1 MVDEKRLLDV
11 VTNVV
16 LDCQELSSDD
26 QLLALQ
32 LAWWATAS
40 NIRNAQV
47 ETPRW
52 FPAARERQAAMLDR
66 MADWIRGDDSSDPEL
81 ERLWQ
86 QADHEGLV
94 RHLRRGHA

>member
-16 LDCQELSSDD
+16 LDCQDLPSDD
-26 QLLALQ
+26 QLFALQ

-47 ETPRW
+47 DTPRW
-52 FPAARERQAAMLDR
+52 FPAARERQAAMLER
-66 MADWIRGDDSSDPEL
+66 MADWVRGDDIDPEL

-94 RHLRRGHA
+94 KHLRRGHA

>member
-16 LDCQELSSDD
+16 LDCQDLPSDD
-26 QLLALQ
+26 QLFVLQ

-47 ETPRW
+47 DTPRW
-52 FPAARERQAAMLDR
+52 FPAARDRQVAMLER
-66 MADWIRGDDSSDPEL
+66 MAKWVRGDEPDPEV
-81 ERLWQ
+81 ERLWRE
-86 QADHEGLV
+86 ADHEGLV
-94 RHLRRGHA
+94 KHLRRGHA

>member
-16 LDCQELSSDD
+16 LDCQELPSDD

-40 NIRNAQV
+40 NIRNAHV
-47 ETPRW
+47 DTPRW
-52 FPAARERQAAMLDR
+52 FPAARDRQAAMLER
-66 MADWIRGDDSSDPEL
+66 MADWVRGDTADPEL
-81 ERLWQ
+81 ERLWE

-94 RHLRRGHA
+94 KHLRRGHA

>member
-16 LDCQELSSDD
+16 LDCEELPSDD
-26 QLLALQ
+26 QLFALQ

-47 ETPRW
+47 DAPRW
-52 FPAARERQAAMLDR
+52 LPAARERQAAMLER
-66 MADWIRGDDSSDPEL
+66 MADWVRGDASDPEL
-81 ERLWQ
+81 ERLWE

-94 RHLRRGHA
+94 KHLRRGHA

>member
-1 MVDEKRLLDV
+1 MAEEKRLLDV

-16 LDCQELSSDD
+16 LDCQELPGDD
-26 QLLALQ
+26 QLFVLQ

-47 ETPRW
+47 DAPRW
-52 FPAARERQAAMLDR
+52 FPAARDRQAAMLER
-66 MADWIRGDDSSDPEL
+66 MAEWVRGDTSEPEL

-86 QADHEGLV
+86 EADHEGLV
-94 RHLRRGHA
+94 KHLRRGHA

>member
-16 LDCQELSSDD
+16 LDCEELPSDD
-26 QLLALQ
+26 QLFALQ
-32 LAWWATAS
+32 LAWWATAA

-47 ETPRW
+47 TTPRW
-52 FPAARERQAAMLDR
+52 FPAARERQAAMLER
-66 MADWIRGDDSSDPEL
+66 MADWVRGDTSDPEL
-81 ERLWQ
+81 ERLWE

-94 RHLRRGHA
+94 KHLRRGHA

>member
-26 QLLALQ
+26 QLFVLQ
-32 LAWWATAS
+32 LAWWATAA

-47 ETPRW
+47 DTPRW
-52 FPAARERQAAMLDR
+52 FPTARERQAAMLER
-66 MADWIRGDDSSDPEL
+66 MADWMRGDTSDPEV

-94 RHLRRGHA
+94 KHLRRGHA